1 MCEHPYGGRAS
12 FPVRDDV
19 HDTVAEVVLFA
30 KTLCNGGTPID
41 FNNSYPISVDTS
53 LANNKLNQ
61 ELPMSWG
68 NLVCR
73 YGYKFGWKVFGHRG
87 MQYLDTALTG
97 NPVGA
102 DAIASEKI
110 NEVTREIEARIRLLQ
125 NTL

>member
-1 MCEHPYGGRAS
+1 
-12 FPVRDDV
+12 
-19 HDTVAEVVLFA
+19 
-30 KTLCNGGTPID
+30 
-41 FNNSYPISVDTS
+41 
-53 LANNKLNQ
+53 
-61 ELPMSWG
+61 
-68 NLVCR
+68 
-73 YGYKFGWKVFGHRG
+73 